1 MLMVD
6 AAFTVIALP
15 SAAAPPNSAVIP
27 AVRDWVGVLSPGMR
41 AADDDRGAG
50 QGGNL
55 GRPVPV
61 CSREDA
67 VGKSSLH
74 VDRAA
79 AVGYRC
85 IAVPPRVGE
94 QADECVIPTLGRSIR
109 DPTCSPKHRWWRFRS
124 TTEPGCRSN
133 SRRWSLGRGRYRL
146 RSRRLGP
153 VVNERLYCVVARAAG
168 HINLARRRNRG
179 VGRPGLYVK
188 PPVLAGGGIRD
199 IDCCAIC

>member
-27 AVRDWVGVLSPGMR
+27 AVRDWLGVLSPGSVPLTMIVVPGR
-41 AADDDRGAG
+41 VVTC
-50 QGGNL
+50 

-94 QADECVIPTLGRSIR
+94 QADECVIPRSLGWSIR

-133 SRRWSLGRGRYRL
+133 SHRWSLGRGRYRL
-146 RSRRLGP
+146 RSRCLGRT
-153 VVNERLYCVVARAAG
+153 VNERLYCVGALDAG

-179 VGRPGLYVK
+179 VGRHGLYVK
-188 PPVLAGGGIRD
+188 PPVPAGGGGSP
-199 IDCCAIC
+199 